1 MKIVKDKIGIIIIL
15 TIILSVSA
23 PRAIDTNSS
32 SVVKIDYSLPT
43 EAGEVTGVPYVW
55 QEINGFCNWASVTMA
70 LQHIGV
76 SLDLHG
82 LFAASGIGF
91 SASYLRFEENLMFWP
106 GAFYRQLAPL
116 YVVSSLYGLNTTI
129 YMDSSTDIGIA
140 YHSIGV
146 NYTSVDGW
154 QRALTLMRQTIDSGY
169 PLLLWVDPY
178 YLPHSDYD
186 VARELGI
193 TSSISQSGH
202 TLLVVGYNDTS
213 ENAQLMDPGIG
224 AFGDNFGFPSDG
236 SWYYDI
242 NYTSLRSAWGS
253 LAYGAFLIKPDSGK
267 VVDFEEQLGRYTI
280 ERMRGERTSYLTEGE
295 EDNFFW
301 NFGAD
306 AYRGLAYDFTAESL
320 SDYIEYFEVSD
331 PNIKAILLRSIG
343 MRTEGFLSIQYLS
356 YRTAIETLPLLLP
369 NKDLD
374 EFMSTSRE
382 ALPHF
387 EALSANSTM
396 IEIDYYGGA
405 TITTFTFCNIA
416 SSCNSTTSG
425 DVQAAVN
432 EHDDDLDLIRGHLM
446 KIADV
451 WDAAA
456 DALER
461 ALEGDETTPLILL
474 SATAIGIVVLAIIVV
489 RRKSS
494 I

>member
-1 MKIVKDKIGIIIIL
+1 MKIVRSKIGLIIIL
-15 TIILSVSA
+15 TIILSAGVPWTSYTSTTSFVN
-23 PRAIDTNSS
+23 IDTNTAT
-32 SVVKIDYSLPT
+32 VT
-43 EAGEVTGVPYVW
+43 GEVTGVPYVW

-76 SLDLHG
+76 PLDLYG

-116 YVVSSLYGLNTTI
+116 YVMSSLYGLNTTTFL
-129 YMDSSTDIGIA
+129 DSSTEIGIA
-140 YHSIGV
+140 YQSLGV

-154 QRALTLMRQTIDSGY
+154 QGALTLMKQTIDGGH

-186 VARELGI
+186 IARELGI
-193 TSSISQSGH
+193 TSAISQSGH

-253 LAYGAFLIKPDSGK
+253 LAYGAFLIKPDTGK
-267 VVDFEEQLGRYTI
+267 LVDFEKQLAGYTI
-280 ERMRGERTSYLTEGE
+280 DRLRGDRTSYLAEGE

-301 NFGAD
+301 DFGSD
-306 AYRGLAYDFTAESL
+306 AFRALAYDLTAESL
-320 SDYIEYFEVSD
+320 SDYIDYFKVSD
-331 PNIKAILLRSIG
+331 PNIKAKILQSIG
-343 MRTEGFLSIQYLS
+343 MRIEGHLSIQYLS
-356 YRTAIETLPLLLP
+356 YRSAIESLPSLLP
-369 NKDLD
+369 DINLD
-374 EFMSTSRE
+374 EFVSTSQE

-387 EALSANSTM
+387 ESLSDNSTM

-405 TITTFTFCNIA
+405 TITTVTFCSIA

-425 DVQAAVN
+425 DVHAAVN
-432 EHDDDLDLIRGHLM
+432 EYDADLDQIIKHLM
-446 KIADV
+446 EIADV

-461 ALEGDETTPLILL
+461 ALQGPGIFPTVIL
-474 SATAIGIVVLAIIVV
+474 STSVGGIVVLALVII
-489 RRKSS
+489 RRRSS
-494 I
+494 M